1 MMKILRVLHQD
12 DLLLFTSNKT
22 QVELRNFL
30 FFYASASVTFF
41 GMELKCRTAHI
52 TEPNMGEI

>member
-1 MMKILRVLHQD
+1 MKILRVLHQD
-12 DLLLFTSNKT
+12 GLLLFTSNKT

-41 GMELKCRTAHI
+41 SE
-52 TEPNMGEI
+52 